1 MLHISHRKQLV
12 YACVSV
18 QPDET
23 TQNPSETNKFMR
35 QLERG
40 QTGVSA
46 GLSLR
51 FGPERL
57 KELLALANKSN
68 LAVSELCR
76 ILIESALTS
85 LHAPD
90 GAPTP
95 TALLRLRQRLAEAP
109 LPAAPAGLSAQDSDA
124 MEQRIV
130 ARLMAAMQAAA
141 AAAAA
146 VPTPTTTTQQPRK
159 QKPPGGKS

>member
-1 MLHISHRKQLV
+1 
-12 YACVSV
+12 
-18 QPDET
+18 
-23 TQNPSETNKFMR
+23 MR
-35 QLERG
+35 RLERG

-46 GLSLR
+46 GVSLR
-51 FGPERL
+51 FGPEQL
-57 KELLALANKSN
+57 KELLALANNTN
-68 LAVSELCR
+68 LGVSELCR
-76 ILIESALTS
+76 ILIEAAMIS

-109 LPAAPAGLSAQDSDA
+109 PPAAPAGLSAQDADA

-141 AAAAA
+141 A
-146 VPTPTTTTQQPRK
+146 VPTPTTTTQQPQK
-159 QKPPGGKS
+159 PKPPGGRS

>member
-1 MLHISHRKQLV
+1 M
-12 YACVSV
+12 YACASV
-18 QPDET
+18 KPDET
-23 TQNPSETNKFMR
+23 TQNPSETNKIMR

-57 KELLALANKSN
+57 KELLALANDAN
-68 LAVSELCR
+68 LGVSELCR
-76 ILIESALTS
+76 ILIESAMIS

-109 LPAAPAGLSAQDSDA
+109 PPAAPAGLSAQDSDA

-141 AAAAA
+141 AAA

-159 QKPPGGKS
+159 QKPPGGRS

>member
-1 MLHISHRKQLV
+1 M
-12 YACVSV
+12 
-18 QPDET
+18 
-23 TQNPSETNKFMR
+23 
-35 QLERG
+35 
-40 QTGVSA
+40 
-46 GLSLR
+46 SLR

-109 LPAAPAGLSAQDSDA
+109 PPAAPAGLSAQDSDA

-141 AAAAA
+141 AEASA
-146 VPTPTTTTQQPRK
+146 PPTTQQPRK
-159 QKPPGGKS
+159 QKPPGGRS

>member
-1 MLHISHRKQLV
+1 M

-18 QPDET
+18 KPNET
-23 TQNPSETNKFMR
+23 AQNTNKNNKTMR
-35 QLERG
+35 QLERD
-40 QTGVSA
+40 QVGVSA

-57 KELLALANKSN
+57 KEILALAKKAD

-76 ILIESALTS
+76 ILIESALTT

-95 TALLRLRQRLAEAP
+95 APLVRLRQRLAEAP
-109 LPAAPAGLSAQDSDA
+109 PPAASAGLSAQDADA

-141 AAAAA
+141 V
-146 VPTPTTTTQQPRK
+146 VPPPTTTTQQP
-159 QKPPGGKS
+159 QKPTPRGGRS